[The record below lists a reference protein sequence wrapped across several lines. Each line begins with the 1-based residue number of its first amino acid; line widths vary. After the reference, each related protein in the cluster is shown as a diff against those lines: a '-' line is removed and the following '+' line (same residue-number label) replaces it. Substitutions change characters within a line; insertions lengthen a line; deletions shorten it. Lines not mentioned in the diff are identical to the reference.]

1 MAGYGDEKISEFLKG
16 VPPIFFR
23 LLLAGLVLVLAVS
36 CQGTVKSSPPGAKD
50 ALLSLYRHPQL
61 RFFVEDYYSQLTGD
75 RSVAQVI
82 LETCDELE
90 LDPSLGFALA
100 WNESH
105 FNPRAVSYNDT
116 TVDRGL
122 FQLNSR
128 SFSGLDRKT
137 VFDPRANAVRGLSYY
152 KNALA
157 KLGSE
162 EKALGYYNSGVG
174 LASDRPLPRSTR
186 AYVRKIL
193 ADRDRMDR
201 DAIAWIYF
209 SHDTHLA
216 LR

>member
-1 MAGYGDEKISEFLKG
+1 LF
-16 VPPIFFR
+16 
-23 LLLAGLVLVLAVS
+23 LAGLVLVLASS
-36 CQGTVKSSPPGAKD
+36 CQNPGKNSVSGSSD
-50 ALLSLYRHPQL
+50 ALLALYRHPQL
-61 RFFVEDYYSQLTGD
+61 RFLVEDYYSQLTGD
-75 RSVAQVI
+75 RTVAQVI
-82 LETCDELE
+82 LETCDQLD

-105 FNPRAVSYNDT
+105 FNPRAVSYNPT

-128 SFSGLDRKT
+128 SFAGLDRKT
-137 VFDPRANAVRGLSYY
+137 VFDPRSNALRGLTYF
-152 KNALA
+152 KTALA
-157 KLGSE
+157 KLGTE
-162 EKALGYYNSGVG
+162 EKALGYYNSGIG
-174 LASDRPLPRSTR
+174 LLSDRALPRSTQ
-186 AYVRKIL
+186 AYVKKIL

>member
-1 MAGYGDEKISEFLKG
+1 

-23 LLLAGLVLVLAVS
+23 LLLAGLVLVLASS
-36 CQGTVKSSPPGAKD
+36 CQGTLISSAPSSED

-61 RFFVEDYYSQLTGD
+61 RYLVEDYYSQLTGD
-75 RSVAQVI
+75 RMVAQVI
-82 LETCDELE
+82 LETCDELD

-105 FNPRAVSYNDT
+105 FNPRAVSYNPT

-128 SFSGLDRKT
+128 SFAGLDRKT
-137 VFDPRANAVRGLSYY
+137 VFDPRSNAVRGLTYY
-152 KNALA
+152 KMALA

-162 EKALGYYNSGVG
+162 EKALGYYNSGIG
-174 LASDRPLPRSTR
+174 LVSDRALPRSTR
-186 AYVRKIL
+186 AYVKKIL